1 MLLCIDGISITVKK
15 RRFKIKLIKEH
26 IEEVKYLTEST
37 ENGKKQLFIE
47 GPFLVAEE
55 PNRNRR
61 LYKIDTLKREVDRY
75 NEEYIKSNRA
85 LGELGHPDT
94 PSINLERV
102 SHKIVSLKQ
111 EGNRFVGKALILDT
125 PYGNIV
131 KNFIDSGVNLG
142 VSSRGMGSVTPNN
155 EGINIVQDDFRLAT
169 AADIVADPS
178 APGAFVEGIMEG
190 KEWLFVEGRYVE
202 VDIDNAKRQIR
213 KASRKEIEQVALGL
227 FEGFIRKL

>member
-1 MLLCIDGISITVKK
+1 M
-15 RRFKIKLIKEH
+15 KLIKEH